1 VIGWMYLDYQY
12 MFDLTKQEA
21 LALQK
26 LSTPG
31 KIQDFLDVLPMNGEE
46 DGDTCHSPRWVLRE
60 NRAHCI
66 EGALLAALA
75 LYLHGEKPLLLDLK
89 TKQTDQEHVVALFR
103 KHGYWGALSK
113 TNHAVLRYRD
123 PVYKTIREL
132 ALSYFHEY
140 FLIKNGDKTML
151 SFSRPFS
158 LELYDHEWMTSD
170 ENLFGLAADLD
181 DSPHFDI
188 VPSMNRRLLRKAS
201 LVERTAA
208 SIPEWQGGKRM
219 THAPK

>member
-1 VIGWMYLDYQY
+1 
-12 MFDLTKQEA
+12 MFDLTKHEMA
-21 LALQK
+21 VLRN

-31 KIQDFLDVLPMNGEE
+31 KIQDYLDALQMNMEE
-46 DGDTCHSPRWVLRE
+46 GGDTCHSPRWVLRE

-66 EGALLAALA
+66 EGAFLAALA
-75 LYLHGEKPLLLDLK
+75 LYVHGEKPLLLDLK
-89 TKQTDQEHVVALFR
+89 TKKTDQEHVVTLFR
-103 KHGYWGALSK
+103 KNGYWGALSK

-123 PVYKTIREL
+123 PVYRTVREL

-140 FLIKNGDKTML
+140 FLLKNGDKTLL
-151 SFSRPFS
+151 SYSRPFS
-158 LELYDHEWMTSD
+158 LESYDHEWMTSE

-208 SIPEWQGGKRM
+208 GIPEWRGSMRG
-219 THAPK
+219 